1 MEVVTSGYR
10 SPTGRSCMLPLQ
22 LLPMELLVLPVTK
35 RVDSS
40 IATRL
45 SNDLPRSLYYYSHSC
60 LWEAPSVFLSIPE
73 SQWTGE
79 PNLGPVRSL
88 SICMLL
94 PQSTSQVAQR
104 PAATPRACSQTVAC
118 DLDVFQSLVPEYC
131 THCPRHHFDN
141 PAARG
146 SIDTVHTVSPHKS
159 TSMNQKRASFIW
171 RDRTNVDDTT
181 TRSQHST
188 AD

>member
-88 SICMLL
+88 VYLQATT
-94 PQSTSQVAQR
+94 PEHFAGRT
-104 PAATPRACSQTVAC
+104 TPRG
-118 DLDVFQSLVPEYC
+118 Y
-131 THCPRHHFDN
+131 
-141 PAARG
+141 PASVLADRG
-146 SIDTVHTVSPHKS
+146 
-159 TSMNQKRASFIW
+159 M
-171 RDRTNVDDTT
+171 
-181 TRSQHST
+181 
-188 AD
+188 